1 MALPPLKWLPSPNF
15 SDRSSRVDLIVVHD
29 TEGSY
34 SGAVSWFQK
43 PESQVSAHYVLREDG
58 GEATQMVALDKKA
71 WACVAFNSRSVNIE
85 MAGFAAKGYGS
96 AEWDAMAEVAAF
108 LLHFLQIPCRWAAGG
123 VGPGFCSHF
132 DLGAAG
138 GGHTDPTTD
147 AVVWESFVDLAK
159 QEYAKGSPPSW
170 EPQSAAPMACSLTPV
185 LKSTLSMPPPA
196 VQGGGRIVY
205 AGGPSGAAP
214 PPDLSASS
222 VLITER
228 DGSFRQIPVG
238 VFSAVTIAGLPVWPP
253 PGDIFFVRAAQVYNA
268 WRDFGVSIPFAIAML
283 TQAEFESAFYP
294 TAIGDGGTAWNL
306 YQWHLDRA
314 EAIYHCTGGDVRT
327 ETSMKRIVAAAW
339 WEMTNVPAYIKAKAV
354 ISGATRA
361 SDASSIACRL
371 YEGAGAADA
380 AERRALGGERWSVWI
395 AKNGSFIAA
404 NPAV

>member
-1 MALPPLKWLPSPNF
+1 MALPPLKWFPTPNY
-15 SDRSSRVDLIVVHD
+15 SDRSSRVDLVVVHD

-43 PESQVSAHYVLREDG
+43 PESQVSAHYVIREDG

-85 MAGFAAKGYGS
+85 MAGFASKGFGDP
-96 AEWDAMAEVAAF
+96 EWLALADVVAF

-123 VGPGFCSHF
+123 VGPGFCSHY

-147 AVVWESFVDLAK
+147 PLVWASFADLVK

-170 EPQSAAPMACSLTPV
+170 EPQSAAPMGCSLQIPTPI
-185 LKSTLSMPPPA
+185 PPA
-196 VQGGGRIVY
+196 T
-205 AGGPSGAAP
+205 AP
-214 PPDLSASS
+214 LYSK
-222 VLITER
+222 
-228 DGSFRQIPVG
+228 IP
-238 VFSAVTIAGLPVWPP
+238 ILPVNFGIERLPIWPP

-268 WRDFGVSIPFAIAML
+268 WRDFGVSIPFAIGML

-294 TAIGDGGTAWNL
+294 SALGDGGTAFNL
-306 YQWHLDRA
+306 YQWHGDRA
-314 EAIYHCTGGDVRT
+314 DAILKGTGIDVRT
-327 ETSMKRIVAAAW
+327 ETSIKRIVAAAW

-361 SDASSIACRL
+361 SDSSSIACRM

-380 AERRALGGERWSVWI
+380 AERRGMGGERWSVWI
-395 AKNGSFIAA
+395 AQNDPFIAA